1 MRDEE
6 RGKRL
11 VAVFLLG
18 VVLLSS
24 PLVAVMETG
33 RGLFGLPLLVL
44 YVFAAWGG
52 IIALLALIVERKPP
66 R

>member
-11 VAVFLLG
+11 VAAFLLG
-18 VVLLSS
+18 LVLLNS
-24 PLVAVMETG
+24 PLIAVVEGG
-33 RGLFGLPLLVL
+33 RGLFGVPPLLL
-44 YVFAAWGG
+44 YMFAVWAG

>member
-18 VVLLSS
+18 TVLLNS
-24 PLVAVMETG
+24 PLIVVVEG
-33 RGLFGLPLLVL
+33 GGLFGVPPLLL
-44 YVFAAWGG
+44 YVFAVWAG

>member
-1 MRDEE
+1 MRDED

-18 VVLLSS
+18 TVLLNF
-24 PLVAVMETG
+24 PLIAVVETG
-33 RGLFGLPLLVL
+33 SGLFGLPPLVL
-44 YVFAAWGG
+44 YMFAAWAG

>member
-18 VVLLSS
+18 ALLLNS
-24 PLVAVMETG
+24 PLIAVVDTG
-33 RGLFGLPLLVL
+33 QALFGLPPLVL
-44 YVFAAWGG
+44 YIFVAWAG

-66 R
+66 H

>member
-1 MRDEE
+1 MRDED

-18 VVLLSS
+18 TVLLNS
-24 PLVAVMETG
+24 PLIAVVEG
-33 RGLFGLPLLVL
+33 GWLFGVPPLLL
-44 YVFAAWGG
+44 YMLAVWAG